1 MLEIITLRTNPTIN
15 GPHWTWCKTNRCS
28 EKIMANPNRSA
39 PTKMLI
45 NQLNERIEK
54 NNKVRGK
61 GVLKIFLKKCFS
73 LQSET
78 VKLKLY
84 WEFRITLMP
93 IAEARINW
101 SLAKPSEV
109 LLKAI
114 QQTIVTEVKIIPKT
128 ILIGS
133 VK

>member
-1 MLEIITLRTNPTIN
+1 
-15 GPHWTWCKTNRCS
+15 
-28 EKIMANPNRSA
+28 
-39 PTKMLI
+39 MLI

-54 NNKVRGK
+54 TNNVRGK
-61 GVLKIFLKKCFS
+61 GVLKIFLKNRFS
-73 LQSET
+73 FQSET

-84 WEFRITLMP
+84 WELRMILIP
-93 IAEARINW
+93 IAEAKIKG
-101 SLAKPSEV
+101 SVEKPSLV
-109 LLKAI
+109 GLKAI

>member
-1 MLEIITLRTNPTIN
+1 MLEIITLSTNPTIN

-28 EKIMANPNRSA
+28 EKIMANPNRSP

-61 GVLKIFLKKCFS
+61 GVLKIFLKKYFS

-78 VKLKLY
+78 VKFKLY
-84 WEFRITLMP
+84 
-93 IAEARINW
+93 
-101 SLAKPSEV
+101 
-109 LLKAI
+109 
-114 QQTIVTEVKIIPKT
+114 
-128 ILIGS
+128 
-133 VK
+133 